1 MKHLLVAFL
10 LLAPPVFAETH
21 DIVMTGQSRV
31 LNVRSGDTI
40 DLVGDSN
47 QITIQG
53 DCVSLNLTGSGNT
66 VRLQGQMSSVQ
77 ILGSDNQIN
86 WVQVSNRRAPSLQSM
101 GSNNRVA
108 AVAP

>member
-1 MKHLLVAFL
+1 MKKFFVAAALLGL
-10 LLAPPVFAETH
+10 PVFAETH
-21 DIVMTGQSRV
+21 NIVLTGQSRV

-47 QITIQG
+47 QVTIQG

-66 VRLQGQMSSVQ
+66 VRLEGQMTSVQ

-86 WVQVSNRRAPSLQSM
+86 WVQISNRRAPSLQSM
-101 GSNNRVA
+101 GSNNRVL
-108 AVAP
+108 AVGP